1 MGPEETKKKPQTKSS
16 AIKSASKFE
25 LKQGKKRLF
34 QLSILALIVVVAIAL
49 YLLKNP
55 IGTPAETT
63 IDPALGDYASAE
75 FNLDATTNFDLNK
88 TLSYGLPVIVDFGAD
103 SCVPCKE
110 MAPILV
116 ELNKD
121 LRGQAIVKFVDVWKN
136 NKAAAGL
143 PLEVIPTQFFF
154 NADGTPYVPAD
165 EEAAVKN
172 GFIMYEMKDS
182 GKHVY
187 TVHQGGL
194 DKETI
199 LAVLKE
205 MGMK

>member
-1 MGPEETKKKPQTKSS
+1 MNLEDKNKDVQFENIKPIVGHPHKKTH
-16 AIKSASKFE
+16 
-25 LKQGKKRLF
+25 KKLWR
-34 QLSILALIVVVAIAL
+34 ILIPILIVLVAAGL

-63 IDPALGDYASAE
+63 IDPAKGEYASAE
-75 FNLDATTNFDLNK
+75 FDLDATNSFDLDK
-88 TLSYGLPVIVDFGAD
+88 ILSYGLPVIVDFGAD

-110 MAPILV
+110 MAPVLL

-136 NKAAAGL
+136 NKAASGL
-143 PLEVIPTQFFF
+143 PLELIPTQFFF
-154 NADGTPYVPAD
+154 NADGSPYKPAD
-165 EEAAVKN
+165 EEAAAKN
-172 GFIMYEMKDS
+172 GFIMYQMRDTGE
-182 GKHVY
+182 HVY

-199 LAVLKE
+199 LAILKE
-205 MGMK
+205 MGME